1 MKRYTEKY
9 SVIKVVELE
18 IDVCTIEE
26 NAITDIQEALHC
38 YHTTLSHNLQIRNYL
53 YIYFLSIEL
62 YFTFL
67 LKWIRSLEIP
77 LMKMHESLYFL

>member
-38 YHTTLSHNLQIRNYL
+38 YHTTLSHNL
-53 YIYFLSIEL
+53 
-62 YFTFL
+62 
-67 LKWIRSLEIP
+67 
-77 LMKMHESLYFL
+77 